1 MHVGRHSRKSSY
13 AHPVATT
20 LRVHLGDWGKE
31 SALWVHML
39 GEDAELNVEF
49 SYRAQNQRAF

>member
-1 MHVGRHSRKSSY
+1 MHVGGHPRKSSY
-13 AHPVATT
+13 ADPVATT
-20 LRVHLGDWGKE
+20 LGVHLGDWGKE
-31 SALWVHML
+31 SASWVHMP